1 MTHSVEAAMGG
12 WVTYLQKAFIRR
24 FVFGTTNLANSV
36 SKSKV
41 KAAIDALGVLYP
53 VLKQALM
60 PVHSSRGAIYPGLL
74 RCLSFFDRACES
86 LVVRDEQKMVAP
98 FFVSMPNE

>member
-53 VLKQALM
+53 VLKQALK
-60 PVHSSRGAIYPGLL
+60 PVRRAGGQYIRGFYVACPSLIGHA
-74 RCLSFFDRACES
+74 RA
-86 LVVRDEQKMVAP
+86 L
-98 FFVSMPNE
+98 